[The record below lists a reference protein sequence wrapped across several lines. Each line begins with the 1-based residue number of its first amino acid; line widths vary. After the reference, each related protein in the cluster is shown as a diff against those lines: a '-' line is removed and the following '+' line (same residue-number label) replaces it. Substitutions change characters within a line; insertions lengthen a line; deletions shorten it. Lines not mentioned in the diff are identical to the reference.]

1 MAPSWWPNAVPAMHC
16 TTSQHG
22 RKTRDAGRLAV
33 NALRICGA
41 IIQRG
46 LFDLTDPQI
55 EADRNYRHMQLLN
68 RSPEMIHGRLIEL

>member
-1 MAPSWWPNAVPAMHC
+1 
-16 TTSQHG
+16 
-22 RKTRDAGRLAV
+22 LAV